1 MMEEL
6 KLQLEAMQQRWEDEH
21 RHLVHLE
28 AAGERTHVVVQRERK
43 LRRFS
48 GSAIDLSFADWVE
61 EARACLS
68 VHGLEGVA
76 AANFVLSS
84 LQDDARIEMKC
95 RSAEERRDVELLF
108 QALEEVYG
116 ETLSSSQ
123 LLRHFYER
131 RQRDGES
138 ISDFSHGL
146 VLLLDRLNRVKP
158 EEVSHR
164 NNYGDKMLREQFLEN
179 VRSVHLRWDLKR
191 RVEQDPDIP
200 FLAIRKVALS
210 WANDVDSE
218 APAVTKK
225 QVRVSSQEV
234 VTEVMAAEVS
244 LKEIVEGLAA
254 SHKVLTENMSLQQ
267 ITMNQLMKQQ
277 GELLQAIANPMRR
290 DLVNS
295 NHQPSNN
302 GNYECYYCHR
312 KGHFKRDCA
321 AFKRAQQNDAGNRG
335 ATQ

>member
-6 KLQLEAMQQRWEDEH
+6 KLQLEAMQQRWEDDH

-179 VRSVHLRWDLKR
+179 VRNVHLRWDLKR
-191 RVEQDPDIP
+191 RAEI
-200 FLAIRKVALS
+200 S
-210 WANDVDSE
+210 SDVDSE
-218 APAVTKK
+218 APTDTKIRVGVSRKKSQLRGWRRRYPVTSIRRRRRRRRYK
-225 QVRVSSQEV
+225 S
-234 VTEVMAAEVS
+234 AY
-244 LKEIVEGLAA
+244 LAR
-254 SHKVLTENMSLQQ
+254 SRN
-267 ITMNQLMKQQ
+267 
-277 GELLQAIANPMRR
+277 
-290 DLVNS
+290 
-295 NHQPSNN
+295 
-302 GNYECYYCHR
+302 
-312 KGHFKRDCA
+312 
-321 AFKRAQQNDAGNRG
+321 
-335 ATQ
+335 

>member
-1 MMEEL
+1 MEEL
-6 KLQLEAMQQRWEDEH
+6 KLELEAMKQRWEDDH
-21 RHLVHLE
+21 RHLVRLE
-28 AAGERTHVVVQRERK
+28 AAGDRTHVVVQRERK

-48 GSAIDLSFADWVE
+48 GSALDLPFVDWVE

-84 LQDDARIEMKC
+84 LQDDARTEMKC
-95 RSAEERRDVELLF
+95 RSVEERRDVELLF

-116 ETLSSSQ
+116 EALTSSQ

-164 NNYGDKMLREQFLEN
+164 DKMLREQFLEN

-191 RVEQDPDIP
+191 RVEQDPDMP

-218 APAVTKK
+218 APAATKK

-234 VTEVMAAEVS
+234 VTEGMAAEVS

-254 SHKVLTENMSLQQ
+254 SQKALTENMSLQQ
-267 ITMNQLMKQQ
+267 VTINQLMKQQ

-290 DLVNS
+290 DLVNG
-295 NHQPSNN
+295 NNQPSND
-302 GNYECYYCHR
+302 NYECYYCHR
-312 KGHFKRDCA
+312 RGHFKRDCV
-321 AFKRAQQNDAGNRG
+321 AFKRTQRNNAGNG
-335 ATQ
+335 EATL

>member
-1 MMEEL
+1 MEEL
-6 KLQLEAMQQRWEDEH
+6 KLQLEAMQQRWEDDH
-21 RHLVHLE
+21 RHLVHME

-48 GSAIDLSFADWVE
+48 GSALDLSFVDWVE

-68 VHGLEGVA
+68 AHGLEGVA

-225 QVRVSSQEV
+225 PVRVSSQEV
-234 VTEVMAAEVS
+234 VTEGMAAEVS
-244 LKEIVEGLAA
+244 LQEIVEGLAA

-277 GELLQAIANPMRR
+277 GELLQSIANPMRR

-295 NHQPSNN
+295 NHQPSNG

-335 ATQ
+335 AT

>member
-1 MMEEL
+1 MEEL
-6 KLQLEAMQQRWEDEH
+6 KLQLEAMQQRWEDDH

-48 GSAIDLSFADWVE
+48 GSALDLSFVDWVE

-108 QALEEVYG
+108 QALEVVYG
-116 ETLSSSQ
+116 VTLSSSQ
-123 LLRHFYER
+123 LLRHFYES

-164 NNYGDKMLREQFLEN
+164 NNYGDKMLR
-179 VRSVHLRWDLKR
+179 
-191 RVEQDPDIP
+191 
-200 FLAIRKVALS
+200 
-210 WANDVDSE
+210 
-218 APAVTKK
+218 
-225 QVRVSSQEV
+225 
-234 VTEVMAAEVS
+234 
-244 LKEIVEGLAA
+244 
-254 SHKVLTENMSLQQ
+254 
-267 ITMNQLMKQQ
+267 
-277 GELLQAIANPMRR
+277 
-290 DLVNS
+290 
-295 NHQPSNN
+295 
-302 GNYECYYCHR
+302 
-312 KGHFKRDCA
+312 
-321 AFKRAQQNDAGNRG
+321 
-335 ATQ
+335 